1 MCSRGGC
8 TTKPTPKLVVQASR
22 MHMPAIMCP
31 RSDLDCP
38 REASRCSD
46 IGTTNGLRA
55 GIHIACRSL
64 CTRARSFEEVGAL
77 TMKVSGVIAAMLSM
91 VALQGCQSIT
101 PVGSYDPQQPIGSPS
116 VCQGHNERCRERC
129 SSEGV
134 EESFCAVHP
143 DGTVQ
148 TICECRGES
157 APPP

>member
-8 TTKPTPKLVVQASR
+8 TTEPTPKLVVQASR
-22 MHMPAIMCP
+22 LHMPALMCA
-31 RSDLDCP
+31 RLESICP
-38 REASRCSD
+38 CEASWCSNA
-46 IGTTNGLRA
+46 GMTNGLRA

-64 CTRARSFEEVGAL
+64 CTRARSLEELEAL
-77 TMKVSGVIAAMLSM
+77 TMKVSGIIAVMLNM
-91 VALQGCQSIT
+91 FALQACQSIT
-101 PVGSYDPQQPIGSPS
+101 PVGSYDPQKPIGSPS

-148 TICECRGES
+148 KICECRGES
-157 APPP
+157 EPPP